1 MTAKSKIPLLIAAAL
16 FVFAG
21 TTEPASAAE
30 KPNVILIMTDDQGYG
45 DLGCH
50 GNRVVK
56 TPAIDRLYKESVRL
70 TNYHVDPTCS
80 PTRSALLTGR
90 YSSRTGVWHT
100 IMGRSIMHPGEYTLG
115 ELFAANGYRTG
126 CFGKWHLGDNYPC
139 RPRDQGFHETL
150 VHGGGGVGQTPDY
163 FGNDYFDDTYWH
175 NGRTKKFSGYC
186 TDVFFDGALA
196 FIEKNKTR
204 PFFVYLPTNAAHGP
218 FLVAKKYSD
227 PYKKL
232 GVPSPRAEFYGMI
245 TNIDENVARLRKR
258 LTELGLAE
266 NTILIFTTDNGT
278 AAGLSRQRPKRK
290 RKKVRTSKT
299 KVAVDCGLRI
309 ADCGFVSQRKDS
321 IRNPQSE
328 IRNSQ
333 IRLGFN
339 AGMRGTK
346 GSEYDGGH
354 RVPFFIRWP
363 KGGIGGGRDVKQIT
377 AHIDVLPTLASLCK
391 LKVDSKLPIDGTDV
405 SPLFRNINFSP
416 WPPRTLFVHSQRV
429 EFPRK
434 WRKAAVM
441 TDRWRFVTDGK
452 RRELFDM
459 TTDPGQKTDVKDKHP
474 DVAKR
479 LSAAYEKWYA
489 SIGTRFKDYVRITI
503 GSEPENPSR
512 LTCHDWHTNDK
523 PVPWHQNSIRNDQRA
538 NGFWAI
544 HVSRK
549 GTYEFTLRTR
559 PDRLKARIPESTARI
574 KVGETEQTGKI
585 AEGDTAVSFRVELQR
600 GDTRLQTWFVDEN
613 GRSRGAYF
621 VHARLVK

>member
-1 MTAKSKIPLLIAAAL
+1 
-16 FVFAG
+16 
-21 TTEPASAAE
+21 
-30 KPNVILIMTDDQGYG
+30 MTDDQGYG

-50 GNRVVK
+50 GNQVVK
-56 TPAIDRLYKESVRL
+56 TPAIDQLYKESVRL

-100 IMGRSIMHPGEYTLG
+100 IMGRSIMHPDEYTLG

-139 RPRDQGFHETL
+139 RPQDQGFHETL

-186 TDVFFDGALA
+186 TDVFFDGALK
-196 FIEKNKTR
+196 FIETNKSR

-278 AAGLSRQRPKRK
+278 AAGLARGRRGKKKRK
-290 RKKVRTSKT
+290 AKPAAGKLTE
-299 KVAVDCGLRI
+299 L
-309 ADCGFVSQRKDS
+309 QRQ
-321 IRNPQSE
+321 IRN
-328 IRNSQ
+328 
-333 IRLGFN
+333 GFN

-354 RVPFFIRWP
+354 RVPFFVRWP
-363 KGGIGGGRDVKQIT
+363 KGRIGGGRDVNYIA
-377 AHIDVLPTLASLCK
+377 AHIDVMPTLAELCE
-391 LKVDSKLPIDGTDV
+391 LKLPTNLHLDGV
-405 SPLFRNINFSP
+405 NLAGRLSGRKQKRK
-416 WPPRTLFVHSQRV
+416 WPARTLFVHSQRV
-429 EFPRK
+429 EHPQK

-459 TTDPGQKTDVKDKHP
+459 KADPGQRTDVKEKHP
-474 DVAKR
+474 DVAKK

-489 SIGTRFKDYVRITI
+489 DIGTRFKDYVRITI
-503 GSEPENPSR
+503 GSPHENHSR

-523 PVPWHQNSIRNDQRA
+523 PVPWHQNSIRSDQRA

-544 HVSRK
+544 HVARA

-559 PDRLKARIPESTARI
+559 PARLKAKIPESTARI
-574 KVGETEQTGKI
+574 KVGETGQSQKI
-585 AEGDTAVSFRVELQR
+585 AEGETAISFRVELQR
-600 GDTRLQTWFVDEN
+600 GNTRLQTWFVDEN

-621 VHARLVK
+621 VHARFVK